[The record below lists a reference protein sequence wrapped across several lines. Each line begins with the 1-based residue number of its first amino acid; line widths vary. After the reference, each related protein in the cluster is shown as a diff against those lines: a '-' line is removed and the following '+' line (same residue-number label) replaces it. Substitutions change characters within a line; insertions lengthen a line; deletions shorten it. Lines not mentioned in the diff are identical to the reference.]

1 MISNTTQQ
9 TQQQDF
15 DQKSEVRDA
24 IARGQH
30 ANPALQRLQTRI
42 LKVADASEVITSYD
56 RMHHKHNRS

>member
-1 MISNTTQQ
+1 MISNTMQQ
-9 TQQQDF
+9 PQQEDL

-42 LKVADASEVITSYD
+42 LKVTDASEVITNYN
-56 RMHHKHNRS
+56 RMHHRHNRS